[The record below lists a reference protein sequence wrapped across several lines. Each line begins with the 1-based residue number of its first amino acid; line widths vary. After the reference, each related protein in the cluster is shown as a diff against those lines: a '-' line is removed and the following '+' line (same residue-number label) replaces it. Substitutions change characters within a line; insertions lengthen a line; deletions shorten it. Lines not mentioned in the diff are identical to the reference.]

1 MISGN
6 QQLVATTLSP
16 HLSENF
22 IHCINY
28 AIQCYN
34 KIFKIVTI
42 YCIPPLYTVYCNSV
56 YSVTIKSSK
65 SLLYAVHCIPALYT
79 VYCNTLYSNTVVTI
93 KSSKSLLNT
102 VSHHCIQY
110 TVILYTVIQCYDKI
124 FQICET
130 HQDSFQ
136 AALSTMAFH
145 LVQIG
150 QIMFVMLFF
159 RSVRT
164 S

>member
-1 MISGN
+1 MQFFPFWEILHLADFFTRAPQLSGMWKTTGQTHTYTHKQAHTHTHAHTHMHAHTRTHIHTYTRTHTRAWHLMISGN

-56 YSVTIKSSK
+56 NSVTIKSSK
-65 SLLYAVHCIPALYT
+65 SLLYPYYPST
-79 VYCNTLYSNTVVTI
+79 VYS
-93 KSSKSLLNT
+93 
-102 VSHHCIQY
+102 
-110 TVILYTVIQCYDKI
+110 IL
-124 FQICET
+124 
-130 HQDSFQ
+130 
-136 AALSTMAFH
+136 
-145 LVQIG
+145 
-150 QIMFVMLFF
+150 
-159 RSVRT
+159 
-164 S
+164 

>member
-1 MISGN
+1 MQFFPFWEILHLADFFTRAPQLSGMWKTTGQTHTYTHKQAHTHTHAHTHMHAHTRTHIHTYTRTHTRAWHLMISGN

-42 YCIPPLYTVYCNSV
+42 YCIPPLYTVYSNSV

-79 VYCNTLYSNTVVTI
+79 VYCNT
-93 KSSKSLLNT
+93 
-102 VSHHCIQY
+102 
-110 TVILYTVIQCYDKI
+110 
-124 FQICET
+124 
-130 HQDSFQ
+130 
-136 AALSTMAFH
+136 
-145 LVQIG
+145 
-150 QIMFVMLFF
+150 
-159 RSVRT
+159 
-164 S
+164 